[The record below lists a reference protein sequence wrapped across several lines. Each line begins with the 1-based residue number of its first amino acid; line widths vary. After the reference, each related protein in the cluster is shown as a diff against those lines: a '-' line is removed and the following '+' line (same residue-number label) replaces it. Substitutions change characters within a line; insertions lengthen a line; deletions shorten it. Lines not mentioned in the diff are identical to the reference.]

1 MIFTVKKHFQ
11 YPYGIIECRRIR
23 QINRSGHLPLF
34 VSLLKTDR
42 DKTLLDI
49 RIWINDK
56 PTKSGI
62 FITHSAGSLLMDILK
77 RFLDNDEFTDPDED
91 RQYML
96 YNMPSEGYESKRET
110 I

>member
-1 MIFTVKKHFQ
+1 
-11 YPYGIIECRRIR
+11 
-23 QINRSGHLPLF
+23 
-34 VSLLKTDR
+34 
-42 DKTLLDI
+42 
-49 RIWINDK
+49 
-56 PTKSGI
+56 
-62 FITHSAGSLLMDILK
+62 MDILK